1 MSETQFMWN
10 FAEIIGSQESTGKRK
25 PQKAKA
31 DVGAPGD
38 QDQLQ
43 PTLRNFM
50 QKPNENEDTGET
62 DNIVMDDDGAMY
74 AG

>member
-1 MSETQFMWN
+1 MSTL
-10 FAEIIGSQESTGKRK
+10 AEIIGSQESTGRRK
-25 PQKAKA
+25 LQKARA

-50 QKPNENEDTGET
+50 QKDNGDGDTGET
-62 DNIVMDDDGAMY
+62 NDIVMNEDGAMY

>member
-1 MSETQFMWN
+1 MSTL
-10 FAEIIGSQESTGKRK
+10 AEIIGSPESTGRRK
-25 PQKAKA
+25 PQKAKV
-31 DVGAPGD
+31 DNGALGD

-50 QKPNENEDTGET
+50 QRDNEDEDTGET
-62 DNIVMDDDGAMY
+62 NNIVMDEDGAMH